1 VAHAKTEILKD
12 PSTCIEKLFFASD
25 SEEVLWNKLASFTS
39 EHYGITSILYAFT
52 HSKYTVTR
60 TGIMPSLYVR
70 HNHPDDYI
78 ASFPGGE
85 LTLDGD
91 VAAELLLHGHT
102 PLLWSDFD
110 SMDLTAAN
118 RERLASD
125 RALGMGV
132 GVSFGFRFG
141 SNSGIGGM
149 CWASRHADA
158 NRFRQLWRQRGEE
171 MERLAHLFDE
181 RMRPAMIANRIHLT
195 PREKD
200 VLSYSAGGMTAK
212 QIADHLALSPKTVAN
227 TLERARHTMGAVST
241 MEAVAK
247 AIVYELID

>member
-1 VAHAKTEILKD
+1 MARAKTEMYDD
-12 PSTCIEKLFFASD
+12 PSICIEKLFFASD
-25 SEEVLWNKLASFTS
+25 SEDTLWNNLASFTA

-60 TGIMPSLYVR
+60 TGIMPSLYVW
-70 HNHPDDYI
+70 HNHPADYI

-110 SMDLTAAN
+110 SMELTAAN
-118 RERLASD
+118 REHLASD

-132 GVSFGFRFG
+132 GASFGFRFG
-141 SNSGIGGM
+141 GNSGVGGT

-158 NRFRQLWRQRGEE
+158 NRFRQLWQERGKE
-171 MERLAHLFDE
+171 MERLAHLFD
-181 RMRPAMIANRIHLT
+181 RHMRPAMIANRIKLT

-200 VLSYSAGGMTAK
+200 VLS
-212 QIADHLALSPKTVAN
+212 
-227 TLERARHTMGAVST
+227 
-241 MEAVAK
+241 
-247 AIVYELID
+247 